1 MGFLEIRLRYV
12 VWKYILYMT
21 SFMTVFIQIK
31 LPKDMHFMKSL
42 EGTVVCNSYKKPR
55 TATEMDGTLHT
66 DFWKSETSRD
76 IKKYF

>member
-1 MGFLEIRLRYV
+1 
-12 VWKYILYMT
+12 
-21 SFMTVFIQIK
+21 MTVFIQIK

-66 DFWKSETSRD
+66 DF
-76 IKKYF
+76 